1 MFLHKQELP
10 AVVQEFV
17 TSHIMPRAPTAL
29 SKFGIGFIT
38 PYLANGVSNA
48 VSNYEPI
55 LKTFGV
61 LDEADRIDLDKAKEA
76 AMNALTNAGGKVM
89 VSGYSA
95 DADDLNV
102 LLEIAQRHATN

>member
-29 SKFGIGFIT
+29 SKFGIGIIT
-38 PYLANGVSNA
+38 PYLANCFSNA

-55 LKTFGV
+55 LKTLGV
-61 LDEADRIDLDKAKEA
+61 LDDADRIDLDKAKEA